1 MSIELKAGP
10 TSLERLEAAVARMV
24 QKHGFLE
31 IAPNFPVDR
40 NGADS
45 SPGWPR
51 YCSPKTR
58 SAIWKSSTPA

>member
-31 IAPNFPVDR
+31 IAPNFPV
-40 NGADS
+40 ATATVPTLP
-45 SPGWPR
+45 PG
-51 YCSPKTR
+51 
-58 SAIWKSSTPA
+58 